1 MSDIYNKITDQI
13 IAAIEAGAG
22 TFTMPWHRPRG
33 TGIPYN
39 PARKGGY
46 RGCNVLALW
55 LAEQCRG
62 YSSSNWATYKQWSSL
77 GAQVKKGA
85 KATSVV
91 FYKPLEVADRN
102 KPEVEDAD
110 PTKTI
115 VLAREYHVFNAD
127 QVDNW
132 NGSEASKPEI
142 ANPATPLAH
151 VDLFVRNTGADVR
164 TGEPRAYYVPSKDF
178 INMPERGLFTGSPTS
193 TPTET
198 YYSTLLHELS
208 HWTGAP
214 NRLNRD
220 KMGARF
226 GNEQYAAEELVAEL
240 SAAFLCADLGIAND
254 PRPDHAQYIQNWLT
268 VLKNDARAIF
278 VASSKAQAA
287 ASFLHGLQVKGESVA
302 A

>member
-1 MSDIYNKITDQI
+1 MSDIYQKITDQI

-22 TFTMPWHRPRG
+22 NFVMPWHRPKSNG
-33 TGIPYN
+33 MPYN

-46 RGCNVLALW
+46 KGCNVLALW
-55 LAEQCRG
+55 LAEQYRG
-62 YSSSNWATYKQWSSL
+62 YTTSNWATYKQWATL
-77 GAQVKKGA
+77 GAQVKKGE

-132 NGSEASKPEI
+132 TPPEMVKPI
-142 ANPATPLAH
+142 VANPAAPLPH
-151 VDLFVRNTGADVR
+151 VDLFVKNTGADVR
-164 TGEPRAYYVPSKDF
+164 TGEPRAYYVPSRDF
-178 INMPERGLFTGSPTS
+178 INMPDRSLFTGSPTS

-240 SAAFLCADLGIAND
+240 GAAFLCAELGIAND

-268 VLKNDARAIF
+268 VLKNDPRAIF
-278 VASSKAQAA
+278 VAASKAQAVVTY
-287 ASFLHGLQVKGESVA
+287 LDGLQGERESVA

>member
-1 MSDIYNKITDQI
+1 MTFARCKTNGDS
-13 IAAIEAGAG
+13 G
-22 TFTMPWHRPRG
+22 TFVEEQKGSMASATDRTAYSCSARSFEDRASEPAKARSLASSPVLL
-33 TGIPYN
+33 IV
-39 PARKGGY
+39 PART
-46 RGCNVLALW
+46 REVTIPRERRSN
-55 LAEQCRG
+55 
-62 YSSSNWATYKQWSSL
+62 SS
-77 GAQVKKGA
+77 G
-85 KATSVV
+85 
-91 FYKPLEVADRN
+91 VA
-102 KPEVEDAD
+102 
-110 PTKTI
+110 PT
-115 VLAREYHVFNAD
+115 
-127 QVDNW
+127 
-132 NGSEASKPEI
+132 KPEI
-142 ANPATPLAH
+142 ANPAAPLAH

-178 INMPERGLFTGSPTS
+178 INMPERSLFTGSPTS